1 MILLTSFYSGRHLS
15 LPVSNH
21 KWQTAST
28 LPTDRREKSL
38 FSINTNFGR
47 CAKNVINNSGAF
59 DERVSMS
66 VAADA
71 FTEIDLKADVAAFE
85 IKKGSDF
92 HVEYTFPSNFKC
104 NVDSSDGKL
113 KIEVKAND
121 LAGLSFLGSNV
132 KNIKDDYKITV
143 FVPEGTNLDNF
154 KADVDAGSICLNDM
168 LIADIDIEGDAS
180 NVEMSNIEASET
192 EINTDAGNIEI
203 KNSSLGKFNVKAD
216 AGNIQLS
223 KTTALDIVAHT
234 DAGNIELKDATF
246 KTGNFESSMGNV
258 EIEGTFDSVDAECSL
273 GAISIDA
280 ENDDARINANVDLG
294 SIEINGKNIKGRS
307 YNQ

>member
-1 MILLTSFYSGRHLS
+1 M
-15 LPVSNH
+15 
-21 KWQTAST
+21 
-28 LPTDRREKSL
+28 KSL
-38 FSINTNFGR
+38 KVIYIIAIFTITALIAAIVLGVRFGR
-47 CAKNVINNSGAF
+47 CAKFAINNSGAF
-59 DERVSMS
+59 GDPVTNSVS
-66 VAADA
+66 ADA
-71 FTEIDLKADVAAFE
+71 FTEIELKADIAAFE
-85 IKKGSDF
+85 IKKGSDY
-92 HVEYTFPSNFKC
+92 HVEYTFPSNFTVK
-104 NVDSSDGKL
+104 VKSSDGKL
-113 KIEVKAND
+113 EIEAKGNEWN
-121 LAGLSFLGSNV
+121 GLSFLGNNV
-132 KNIKDDYKITV
+132 KSIKESYKVTV

-192 EINTDAGNIEI
+192 EIKTDAGNIEI

-258 EIEGTFDSVDAECSL
+258 EIEGTFDSVDVECSL